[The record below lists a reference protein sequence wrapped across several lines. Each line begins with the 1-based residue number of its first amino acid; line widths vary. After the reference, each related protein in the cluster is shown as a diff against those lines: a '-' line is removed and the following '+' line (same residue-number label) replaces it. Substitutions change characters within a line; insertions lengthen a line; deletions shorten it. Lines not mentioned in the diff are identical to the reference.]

1 MNGRNWKR
9 DMYLSE
15 LAHLEEKGELVR
27 RGGIRIHSKVTDGVI
42 REALNGKRH
51 RGVHLRMWRGKRAIP
66 FYDYL
71 VREDKVEEVIAKA
84 VVSEIEHSDS
94 KDLAKKKRK
103 EDIDRMAET
112 IDVGTILYYSWG
124 YDQTNPEYWE
134 VVEKPSPKTVILRK
148 LCTETVEGSEVSH
161 GMACEVRPIPGEYV
175 STTGGPNADGEM
187 FEKDPKWCGPLK
199 KRIGPYGVKF
209 AHGTAS
215 PVDASHT
222 AYDSWYA

>member
-1 MNGRNWKR
+1 MIGLGRNWKR

-27 RGGIRIHSKVTDGVI
+27 RGGIRIHKELLKDG
-42 REALNGKRH
+42 KF
-51 RGVHLRMWRGKRAIP
+51 HLRMWKGKQASP
-66 FYDYL
+66 FFAYL
-71 VREDKVEEVIAKA
+71 VDANNVEERISHA
-84 VVSEIEHSDS
+84 VVSEIEHADS

-103 EDIDRMAET
+103 EDIDRMAAT

-161 GMACEVRPIPGEYV
+161 GMACHVRPVPGEYV

-187 FEKDPKWCGPLK
+187 FEKDPKFCGPLK

-215 PVDASHT
+215 PVDESHT
-222 AYDSWYA
+222 SYDSWYA